1 MQNKNLRKLILDE
14 LKNSKAVEVD
24 YDNHKIKYSKELSLE
39 RSIEKITGDEELVR
53 AYLVHKLSKFD
64 YLRKN
69 IVIER
74 EYSAGRPKSI
84 APRID
89 LILKE
94 NEETSFY
101 FIEVKDP
108 DKWEA
113 DKLYI

>member
-64 YLRKN
+64 YQAIRG
-69 IVIER
+69 
-74 EYSAGRPKSI
+74 YFSI
-84 APRID
+84 S
-89 LILKE
+89 LYTILHI
-94 NEETSFY
+94 F
-101 FIEVKDP
+101 
-108 DKWEA
+108 
-113 DKLYI
+113 